1 MKIQKFNGL
10 EKRNYSVH
18 TLKKVLLLKEVHQN
32 QVLLEAMVIR
42 SLRCYI
48 SYLQI
53 LADARKANRAE
64 VQQMQEDTL
73 QGKNTGF
80 VIYNNKPTKSQTSQQ
95 QQQTGKFKA
104 TGRENSD
111 RVLNVKRVPSP
122 ARKKEQNPVPVA
134 KQRRDSP
141 MARNAPQ
148 QKQPVRNN
156 PNTPT
161 NQQQGAKPQN
171 RFSNAAAASGKVNVD
186 LKKTGRPQNQFHNIQ
201 EVNETSESQQEY
213 PNVYSMNKMRNKNNE
228 ILHDIHDLDEEI
240 YRLEKETGMRANSKA
255 PAEQRGRPDSTDR
268 ESHNQRVQENQGHV
282 QGRPRSAQK
291 EKGNNQRRPSEE
303 REKIQKMNELQ
314 GRYTDQSRDSIKD
327 QIYQS
332 YALLNERGYEHH
344 YDYLYE
350 RALVQRKCKDLL
362 HEKTKEVKDNDEAVQ
377 CTFAPQIN
385 HTKYPTKR
393 PDIVTQTKNW
403 QLEKEKQFQQNEVI
417 VKVY

>member
-1 MKIQKFNGL
+1 ML
-10 EKRNYSVH
+10 SH
-18 TLKKVLLLKEVHQN
+18 
-32 QVLLEAMVIR
+32 IR
-42 SLRCYI
+42 
-48 SYLQI
+48 Q
-53 LADARKANRAE
+53 AEARKANRAE
-64 VQQMQEDTL
+64 VQQQQDDVL
-73 QGKNTGF
+73 LGKNTGF
-80 VIYNNKPTKSQTSQQ
+80 VIYNNKPTKSQNQQQQ

-104 TGRENSD
+104 SGRENSD

-122 ARKKEQNPVPVA
+122 AKKKENPVSAA

-141 MARNAPQ
+141 MARNALQ
-148 QKQPVRNN
+148 QKQTVRN

-171 RFSNAAAASGKVNVD
+171 RFSNAAAANNYQSGKVNVD
-186 LKKTGRPQNQFHNIQ
+186 LKKSARQQNQGGQNRDYYFQNIQ
-201 EVNETSESQQEY
+201 EVNETSESQQERQQY
-213 PNVYSMNKMRNKNNE
+213 RGGGGDQAESHNVYSVNKMRNKNNE

-240 YRLEKETGMRANSKA
+240 YRLEKETGIRANSKP
-255 PAEQRGRPDSTDR
+255 PAEQRGRPDSADR
-268 ESHNQRVQENQGHV
+268 ESHDQRPQGNQGWKPT
-282 QGRPRSAQK
+282 REKTRSRSLQRE
-291 EKGNNQRRPSEE
+291 EKGNNRKPSEE
-303 REKIQKMNELQ
+303 REKIQKIHELQ

-362 HEKTKEVKDNDEAVQ
+362 HEKTKEVKDSEEAVQ

-385 HTKYPTKR
+385 HSKYPTRR

-403 QLEKEKQFQQNEVI
+403 QLEKEKQFQQNEVGFI
-417 VKVY
+417 FSSCLI